1 MELVTSVTVDL
12 DDLMDDLL
20 RYLDQDELVEFFTEL
35 DMLMADWSFTEQMY
49 KYFKAQ
55 HKIFKAEL

>member
-1 MELVTSVTVDL
+1 MEIVTSVTVDL
-12 DDLMDDLL
+12 DDLADDLL
-20 RYLDQDELVEFFTEL
+20 RYLDTEEIVEFIAEL
-35 DMLMADWSFTEQMY
+35 DLVAADWNLTERLY